1 MINSRDSYIEFN
13 PNKKEIIEVPY
24 RIGTVVKMKKDE
36 NILAR
41 ICQYRITVI
50 NYRLV
55 IKVGLSSNIYD
66 NDDKIDYEILIEE
79 LNQKWKDAD
88 KMIVGRIDHISDFSF
103 KDGLESQ
110 DIFAD
115 KVEKPISLVKKLH
128 NSEISKK

>member
-1 MINSRDSYIEFN
+1 MINNRDSYIEFD
-13 PNKKEIIEVPY
+13 PNKKEMIEVPY
-24 RIGTVVKMKKDE
+24 CIGTVIKMKKDE

-55 IKVGLSSNIYD
+55 IKAGLSSNIYD
-66 NDDKIDYEILIEE
+66 NDDKIDYEIPIEE
-79 LNQKWKDAD
+79 LNQKWKNAD
-88 KMIVGRIDHISDFSF
+88 IMFVGRINRISDFSF

-115 KVEKPISLVKKLH
+115 EVEKPMSLVKKLH
-128 NSEISKK
+128 K